1 MVLPAKTKY
10 KPTWQYMP
18 NENMLRRMCSSHVY
32 RKAASGYNSGWIVH
46 AAILGKR
53 MEVKVH
59 DRSTYLL
66 YITESYNAFD
76 YSCTCGNTSVFYESC
91 PHLIASLMHL
101 MDNFEMM
108 LEDETN
114 REEGARYMLAHA
126 SSKQIA
132 DFLVKQMLEG
142 PIMIDTFAREFG
154 LCNVRLPR
162 DYAREIDRMYSR
174 IPKYGIGVTP
184 IDFEPLFLEAR
195 SRQQGKEASE
205 ATRMYQDMSV
215 SIRNHMKDVND
226 SDGYYADCCIEA
238 LENLVES
245 VIRERLSHKDK
256 QVHIKYL
263 LDEFMSLKDIRFISH
278 YRSALENICTAR
290 EDLDFWKDLMVPCLE
305 DHGPVKKTNILGNP
319 VEHIV
324 DSKVEITKKMNL
336 VTMYAHVLEQAGM
349 QDKALA
355 ILAEHM
361 PSDKDICIK
370 YLYMLKD
377 SDPDV
382 AINGVQKALGAF
394 PDDVQ
399 VMAAAHLLLPEDSAE
414 YAALLRDL
422 FVATGDSNH
431 LQNLKKVSDDWDD
444 LFRKWAAGL
453 VKHSPEIVMDMC
465 IKEKMYA
472 MAMDMLNSV
481 TDLNVIE
488 KYYAKFAKKY
498 SKRYFVIYGKA
509 LEKFIRSKSGKDH
522 YIRVSEHLAKIKGIP
537 DTEYDYDRLF
547 RRIKSHNAGKRLLM
561 KTLKG
566 R

>member
-1 MVLPAKTKY
+1 MVLPAKTEH
-10 KPTWQYMP
+10 KPTWKYMP
-18 NENMLRRMCSSHVY
+18 NQSMLRRMCPPHVY
-32 RKAASGYNSGWIVH
+32 RKAVSGYNSGWIVH
-46 AAILGKR
+46 AAIFGKR
-53 MEVKVH
+53 MEVKVR
-59 DRSTYLL
+59 DRSTYQLH
-66 YITESYNAFD
+66 ITESYNTFD
-76 YSCTCGNTSVFYESC
+76 YSCTCGDASVFYESC

-101 MDNFEMM
+101 MENFEMM
-108 LEDETN
+108 LEEEAN
-114 REEGARYMLAHA
+114 REEGAKYMLAHA

-132 DFLVKQMLEG
+132 DFLVKQMLED

-162 DYAREIDRMYSR
+162 NYAREIDRMYSR
-174 IPKYGIGVTP
+174 IPKYGIAVTP

-195 SRQQGKEASE
+195 SRQQGKEAPE
-205 ATRMYQDMSV
+205 ATRMYQDMSA

-263 LDEFMSLKDIRFISH
+263 FDEFISLKDIRFISH
-278 YRSALENICTAR
+278 YRSALENICTAG
-290 EDLDFWKDLMVPCLE
+290 EDLDFWKGLMVPCLE
-305 DHGPVKKTNILGNP
+305 DHGSVNKTNILGSP
-319 VEHIV
+319 VKHSV
-324 DSKVEITKKMNL
+324 DPKVELTRKMNL
-336 VTMYAHVLEQAGM
+336 VTMYAHVLEQTGM

-370 YLYMLKD
+370 YLHMLKD
-377 SDPDV
+377 SDSDV
-382 AINGVQKALGAF
+382 ATNGAQKALGAF
-394 PDDVQ
+394 PGDAQ
-399 VMAAAHLLLPEDSAE
+399 VMAAAHPLLPEGSAE
-414 YAALLRDL
+414 YVALLRDL
-422 FVATGDSNH
+422 FVTTGDGNH
-431 LQNLKKVSDDWDD
+431 LQNLKKVSDDWDEI
-444 LFRKWAAGL
+444 FRKWAADS
-453 VKHSPEIVMDMC
+453 VKHSPEIVIDMC
-465 IKEKMYA
+465 IKEKLYE
-472 MAMDMLNSV
+472 MATDMLNSV

-537 DTEYDYDRLF
+537 GTEDDYDRLS

-561 KTLKG
+561 KILKG